1 MSERLQE
8 PGTEEA
14 LRELSP
20 EVPLPAV
27 IEAAQSLEPPAS
39 ELSAQ
44 EPSTQ
49 ESSAQ
54 EFPVPVKAT
63 VSWLRLAYSF
73 LFLLAVLAI
82 LTVWSE
88 VGGQG
93 HLDLMP
99 WYTKLA
105 CVIGSAWCCVRLT
118 AGLVEERNV
127 WSRRTLRWL
136 AGLILVATA
145 MAAITYY
152 YHLHE
157 EPDQSDSDE
166 TSATAMIVQPARTM
180 RISTE

>member
-1 MSERLQE
+1 VSERLQE

-14 LRELSP
+14 LPELSLV
-20 EVPLPAV
+20 VPPPAA
-27 IEAAQSLEPPAS
+27 IEAVQS
-39 ELSAQ
+39 Q
-44 EPSTQ
+44 EPSTH
-49 ESSAQ
+49 EPSTL
-54 EFPVPVKAT
+54 ELPLPVKAT

-82 LTVWSE
+82 LTLWSE

-105 CVIGSAWCCVRLT
+105 CVVVSAWCCVRLT

-136 AGLILVATA
+136 TGLILVATA

-166 TSATAMIVQPARTM
+166 TSATAMNAQPARTM
-180 RISTE
+180 RISAE

>member
-1 MSERLQE
+1 VSERLQE

-14 LRELSP
+14 LPELSP
-20 EVPLPAV
+20 EVSPDVAA
-27 IEAAQSLEPPAS
+27 EAARSLEPSAVETPAS
-39 ELSAQ
+39 ETSAQ
-44 EPSTQ
+44 ETHAS
-49 ESSAQ
+49 
-54 EFPVPVKAT
+54 EFAPLAEAT

-73 LFLLAVLAI
+73 VFLLAVLAV

-105 CVIGSAWCCVRLT
+105 CVMASAWCCVRLT
-118 AGLVEERNV
+118 AGLVEERNI
-127 WSRRTLRWL
+127 WSRRTLSWL
-136 AGLILVATA
+136 AGLILVAAA

-166 TSATAMIVQPARTM
+166 TSATAMNAQPARAT
-180 RISTE
+180 RISAE

>member
-1 MSERLQE
+1 VSERLQE

-14 LRELSP
+14 LPELSP
-20 EVPLPAV
+20 AALSQELPPPVSNETAPPLDSPA
-27 IEAAQSLEPPAS
+27 ADTSAPSALETPPA
-39 ELSAQ
+39 A
-44 EPSTQ
+44 
-49 ESSAQ
+49 A
-54 EFPVPVKAT
+54 AT

-73 LFLLAVLAI
+73 LFLLAVLAV
-82 LTVWSE
+82 LTLWSE

-105 CVIGSAWCCVRLT
+105 CVMVSAWCCVRLT
-118 AGLVEERNV
+118 AGLVEERTA
-127 WSRRTLRWL
+127 WSSRTLRWL
-136 AGLILVATA
+136 AGLLLVATA

-166 TSATAMIVQPARTM
+166 TSATVMTVQPAWRM
-180 RISTE
+180 RSSAQ

>member
-1 MSERLQE
+1 VSERLQE

-14 LRELSP
+14 LPELSTEAP
-20 EVPLPAV
+20 PLIA
-27 IEAAQSLEPPAS
+27 IEAAHPLDASAAETPAP
-39 ELSAQ
+39 
-44 EPSTQ
+44 EPSTH
-49 ESSAQ
+49 
-54 EFPVPVKAT
+54 EFPPPVKAT
-63 VSWLRLAYSF
+63 VSWLRLAYAF

-82 LTVWSE
+82 LTLWSE

-105 CVIGSAWCCVRLT
+105 CVMASAWCCVRLT
-118 AGLVEERNV
+118 AGLVEEQNI

-166 TSATAMIVQPARTM
+166 TSATAMNAQPARTM
-180 RISTE
+180 RISAE